1 MLQPSDRS
9 ATPVGRRE
17 STPADPTPM
26 TTTVSPAA
34 ELVAAADLVLDA
46 SAISYRLYDI
56 GYEIH
61 LDEVSRLFGETDPAR
76 ARPVRGEARAIV
88 IPNLPVTLRLGP
100 RRLTTP
106 QGPFDVE
113 ASARVFDFGVVSL
126 RFEVRLPE
134 AIRWKDYCAV
144 GSAFDVVH
152 LAPAFDALLDEVM
165 ARISGAVD
173 RLVPSPVAEDYLVL
187 RIDRLHDSSG
197 APIVPRQLRDQ
208 DLAALVLDES
218 RELTAVAR
226 RELLPHAFSYYAD
239 DLVLLSWDRALVIEP
254 DSSNSDVEYLL
265 EFANA
270 QLLELRLFD
279 DILDRELRSV
289 GARVAAARA
298 RSLLFG
304 RRYASLLAQLQTLV
318 GDTTELVER
327 AENAF
332 RLTDDMYLA
341 RIYQAAME
349 IFRARTWRAGIDRKL
364 GFLRDTYEM
373 LNAESQAAR
382 AEALEIIIVLLI
394 VAELLLGIFRR

>member
-9 ATPVGRRE
+9 ATSSGRRE
-17 STPADPTPM
+17 AAPVDAAPSTAAAPPASDSIP
-26 TTTVSPAA
+26 
-34 ELVAAADLVLDA
+34 AADLLLDA

-61 LDEVSRLFGETDPAR
+61 LDEVSRLFGESDPAR

-88 IPNLPVTLRLGP
+88 IPNLPVTLRFGP
-100 RRLTTP
+100 RRVATP

-126 RFEVRLPE
+126 RFEVRLRE
-134 AIRWKDYCAV
+134 AIRWQDYCAI
-144 GSAFDVVH
+144 GSALDVVH

-165 ARISGAVD
+165 ARVSGAVD

-187 RIDRLHDSSG
+187 RIDRLRDSSG
-197 APIVPRQLRDQ
+197 APVVPRQLRDQ
-208 DLAALVLDES
+208 DLAALVLDER

-254 DSSNSDVEYLL
+254 DRSNSDVEYVL

-279 DILDRELRSV
+279 DILDSELRSV

-332 RLTDDMYLA
+332 RLTDDVYLA
-341 RIYQAAME
+341 RIYLAAME

>member
-9 ATPVGRRE
+9 ATPSGRRE
-17 STPADPTPM
+17 ATPVDPVPLTATGP
-26 TTTVSPAA
+26 PAA
-34 ELVAAADLVLDA
+34 EPTPAADLLLDA

-61 LDEVSRLFGETDPAR
+61 LDEVSRLFGESDPAR

-100 RRLTTP
+100 RRVTTP

-126 RFEVRLPE
+126 RFEVRQRD
-134 AIRWKDYCAV
+134 AIRWQDYCAI
-144 GSAFDVVH
+144 GSALDVLH

-173 RLVPSPVAEDYLVL
+173 RLVPSPVVEDYLVL
-187 RIDRLHDSSG
+187 RIDRLRDSSG
-197 APIVPRQLRDQ
+197 AAVVPRQLRDQ
-208 DLAALVLDES
+208 DLAALVLDER

-254 DSSNSDVEYLL
+254 DAANSDVEYLL

-332 RLTDDMYLA
+332 RLADDVYLA

-349 IFRARTWRAGIDRKL
+349 IFRARTWRSGIDRKL

-382 AEALEIIIVLLI
+382 AEALEIVIVLLI
-394 VAELLLGIFRR
+394 VAELF